1 MCKAQLVFIAAV
13 LVFLTACS
21 KPKET
26 EADAEAAAPV
36 QVAAAKRQTIEQF
49 VAVEAILYPARQAN
63 VTPKISAPV
72 ARFLVQRGDHVRE
85 GQLLAVLEHRDL
97 SSAAQESEQLYRQA
111 QAAYQTTTAA
121 TVPEDSTKA
130 KADVDSSKE
139 ALDAAE
145 KVYQNRQTLV
155 REGALPQKMA
165 DDAQVSFV
173 QAKSAY
179 QTAEQHYTALQTVS
193 RNEQIKSAQAQMDA
207 AKAHYQSAA
216 AQAEYA
222 EIRSPINGV
231 ISDRPVNL
239 GEVAGAGS
247 PLFSIVDISKVVA
260 RANVPVQQAAQ
271 MHVGQETTL
280 KGAGGE
286 LTGKITVVS
295 PSVDTNTTTVQV
307 WAEAINKGEKLKP
320 GSTVQMSVNAGEVP
334 NAVVIPAA
342 ALLASDE
349 GGEKVMVA
357 GSDSL
362 AHEHK
367 VEVGIRSGGDV
378 QILEGVNPGDQVIV
392 AGGLGLDDKAKIKIG
407 EGGDENKK
415 DDDKKEDDKK

>member
-1 MCKAQLVFIAAV
+1 MFKAHFGLIAAV
-13 LVFLTACS
+13 LVLITSCS

-36 QVAAAKRQTIEQF
+36 QVAAAKREPIEQL
-49 VAVEAILYPARQAN
+49 VTVEAVLYPARQAN

-72 ARFLVQRGDHVRE
+72 QRFLVQRGDHVRE

-97 SSAAQESEQLYRQA
+97 SDAAQESEQLYRQA
-111 QAAYQTTTAA
+111 QATYQTTTAA
-121 TVPEDSTKA
+121 TMPEDLTKA
-130 KADVDSSKE
+130 RADLDSAKE
-139 ALDAAE
+139 ALDAAQ
-145 KVYQNRQTLV
+145 KVYQNRVALV
-155 REGALPQKMA
+155 REGALAQRMA
-165 DDAQVSFV
+165 DDALVSLA
-173 QAKSAY
+173 QAKSVY
-179 QTAEQHYTALQTVS
+179 QTAEQHYTALQTVG
-193 RNEQIKSAQAQMDA
+193 RTEQMKGAQAQMDA
-207 AKAHYQSAA
+207 AKAHYENSS
-216 AQAEYA
+216 AQAGYA
-222 EIRSPINGV
+222 EIHSPITGV
-231 ISDRPVNL
+231 IADRPVNL

-247 PLFSIVDISKVVA
+247 PLFSIVDISKIVA

-271 MHVGQETTL
+271 LHVGQAATL

-295 PSVDTNTTTVQV
+295 PSVDANTTTVQI
-307 WAEAINKGEKLKP
+307 WAEAINTGEKLKP

-334 NAVVIPAA
+334 SAVVIPAS

-367 VEVGIRSGGDV
+367 VEVGIRSGDDV
-378 QILEGVNPGDQVIV
+378 QILEGVNPGDQVII

-407 EGGDENKK
+407 AAG
-415 DDDKKEDDKK
+415 DDK